1 MSGAGPL
8 IEVTYRKLAFVK
20 NGDDGNDL
28 VDLNV
33 KDGVVLDAETS
44 KARLQMIDRKSN
56 VRMPSQCFEAFLET
70 AHIKRRR
77 TRSECPAG
85 IGSDI

>member
-1 MSGAGPL
+1 MRHWSDARVLKSSFLMSGAGPL

-33 KDGVVLDAETS
+33 KDGVVLDAET
-44 KARLQMIDRKSN
+44 
-56 VRMPSQCFEAFLET
+56 QCPDAFAVL
-70 AHIKRRR
+70 
-77 TRSECPAG
+77 
-85 IGSDI
+85 